1 MRQYQKTFALIAF
14 TLTAVFSLQVQAQS
28 ADNGRFLS
36 LAPPTGLPI
45 IPVMEGW
52 IANPDGTTSFSFGYI
67 NRNDVPVDIP
77 LGTANYIEPA
87 KYSGMQ
93 PTHFPPG
100 RSTGMFTVTVPASE
114 QNDDIWWHIKTG
126 DEEPLKVP
134 GRRGASAYELDF
146 ILPRPQGAMQPHAG
160 FGEDGQKSAGL
171 FAQVGEYQG
180 NVQAGEP
187 VVLTVNVED
196 ISDRDPTDPRFLEPL
211 PVGVEFTKYQG
222 PGMVEFEHH
231 ESTAIP
237 ENPYDEDDRRFRFF
251 RQITPGQVQVEGG
264 KGVAHVIATFSE
276 PGEYMI
282 HTKVDNFR
290 GPDSSNGDQCCWT
303 NIVQKVT
310 VSP

>member
-1 MRQYQKTFALIAF
+1 MRQYQKTLALLTFALA
-14 TLTAVFSLQVQAQS
+14 AVFSLQVQAQS

-52 IANPDGTTSFSFGYI
+52 IANPDGTTSFSFGFI

-93 PTHFPPG
+93 PTHFPAG
-100 RSTGMFTVTVPASE
+100 RSTGVFTVTVPAAE
-114 QNDDIWWHIKTG
+114 ANDDIWWYIKTG

-160 FGEDGQKSAGL
+160 FGENGARLPGL
-171 FAQVGEYQG
+171 FAQVGEFEG
-180 NVQAGEP
+180 NVKAGEP

-196 ISDRDPTDPRFLEPL
+196 
-211 PVGVEFTKYQG
+211 
-222 PGMVEFEHH
+222 
-231 ESTAIP
+231 
-237 ENPYDEDDRRFRFF
+237 
-251 RQITPGQVQVEGG
+251 VQVEGG
-264 KGVAHVIATFSE
+264 RGIANVIATFSE

-282 HTKVDNFR
+282 HTKVENFR
-290 GPDSSNGDQCCWT
+290 APDSSDGDQCCWT

-310 VSP
+310 VTQ